1 VCLHLCFIGQHV
13 PQTVLAN
20 RVQRF
25 HACAQQLLSRTH
37 QSKLQGITVVRFGK
51 TKHLEQNLFHRC
63 KTKPSHCQQLP
74 SHYRTAYPC
83 VASSHTCCCGIACRI
98 INPRLTRHSCYFIC
112 YICCYIC
119 LTLAIH
125 ASGRDLAF
133 HLCVQD
139 LSPILPGPIAQD
151 AALVA
156 LRQAVLQCISDMARR
171 VGDSL
176 HLLEALGGIVGKLP
190 GPNPLTT
197 AVLECVASA
206 AMAVNYFSPKVNR
219 WGCCWGCLIQVMHAC
234 RQPPDGQLSFRKLCI
249 PVACCSRP
257 CRIK

>member
-1 VCLHLCFIGQHV
+1 MQDL
-13 PQTVLAN
+13 
-20 RVQRF
+20 
-25 HACAQQLLSRTH
+25 
-37 QSKLQGITVVRFGK
+37 
-51 TKHLEQNLFHRC
+51 
-63 KTKPSHCQQLP
+63 
-74 SHYRTAYPC
+74 
-83 VASSHTCCCGIACRI
+83 
-98 INPRLTRHSCYFIC
+98 RLTRLQYMQ
-112 YICCYIC
+112 CCNTC
-119 LTLAIH
+119 RH
-125 ASGRDLAF
+125 KLAF
-133 HLCVQD
+133 HLPVQD

-206 AMAVNYFSPKVNR
+206 ARAVNYFSPKVNR

-249 PVACCSRP
+249 PVAGSH
-257 CRIK
+257 KQQWSGASTSVAM